1 MHDDDVINALEQLVD
16 ERAADEE
23 GSADD

>member
-1 MHDDDVINALEQLVD
+1 MHDDDVITALEQLVH
-16 ERAADEE
+16 ERATDEE

>member
-23 GSADD
+23 DSADD

>member
-1 MHDDDVINALEQLVD
+1 MHDDDVITALEQLVD

>member
-1 MHDDDVINALEQLVD
+1 MHDDDVITAREQLVD

>member
-1 MHDDDVINALEQLVD
+1 MHDDDVITALEQLVH